1 MSNRPNRKAAKRT
14 GNRGK
19 AMLASAMLVASSITA
34 VGLAGGTPIGTAIT
48 YQGRLA
54 SGGTPFNGPI
64 SVTFR
69 LFDAATGGNPVGNE
83 LVFPTLVVT
92 DGMFVADL
100 DFGDGVFTADARWM
114 EIEVDGEI
122 LTPRQPVAPAP
133 LALFALDGNPGP
145 MGPAGADGA
154 TGPQGPAGAD
164 GATGPQGPAGADGA
178 TGPQG
183 PIGLTGAT
191 GPQGPIGLTGATGPQ
206 GPIGLTGATGPQG
219 PIGLTGATGPQGPI
233 GLTGATGPQGP
244 IGPQGPQGPQGP
256 AGGDSMWTLSGTIV
270 SYLGG
275 NVGIGTG
282 TPASVFATKS
292 SLDFGGITIQ
302 TGDNTL
308 DQGIRFQ
315 NSGSSYTWAI
325 MRSENTLNQADLVFY
340 GGNASSDVTTLPERM
355 RIAKNGRVGI
365 GVSAPSAMLHVGGT
379 AGTDGIMFPDGTL
392 QKTATLQ
399 GPAGPTGPAGP
410 AGPQGPAGSSPWG
423 LNGSDMTFTGGNVGI
438 GTSAPTGLFEVK
450 KSSGMTD
457 AARFTNSSATS
468 QLRLN
473 ASGNATAGSSD
484 LQAWNISNSTVNE
497 LALNPS
503 GGNVGIG
510 KADPNFPLDVAGDA
524 RFAAKLFAQ
533 DDVGIGTTSP
543 AARLE
548 VKKIAGATDIAR
560 FTNST
565 GLSQLRVD
573 TVSGLATLQS
583 IDPSSSINQK
593 LALNPAGGHVG
604 VGLLS
609 PTHPLSV
616 LGDTLLDGNVNVG
629 TDNITDNPAQ
639 LSRYLRIEG
648 EADGSTYEGTAGVV
662 FRNPGVGTYSIFANS
677 IGGLSIFDGATPGPE
692 LKGVDLDMNGGDV
705 TLESGKLR
713 IGPTASSMPFYV
725 EAYRGNGTSDGTND
739 ADYVAK
745 FRNTNFHGSG
755 VVIQIDHTNNARY
768 NHYMMFRDETYLHGR
783 IEGFNYESAADWNP
797 PPLNSLD
804 DVVDWMCYATELGL
818 GIPTSLLDFATMAAN
833 ANTAMACRD
842 NGIVYESGFGDYA
855 EWLPRLDPNETMVAG
870 QIVGVFGGRISS
882 KTEGAE
888 QVMVISQGPI
898 VLGNM
903 PAEGQESLNEKVAF
917 MGQVFTWVLGEVESG
932 DYIVALGDSGYGYGK
947 SAEELTVEDLGRIV
961 GRSWE
966 SQAGGK
972 GLVNVVVGVE
982 ASEEAAILK
991 GIEARMA
998 AREREASK
1006 LADEVA
1012 SLRNENQEL
1021 RGRLDAI
1028 ESLVQQMSSPSR
1040 RGGK

>member
-1 MSNRPNRKAAKRT
+1 MSNRSNRTAKRT
-14 GNRGK
+14 SRRGG
-19 AMLASAMLVASSITA
+19 ALLLTA
-34 VGLAGGTPIGTAIT
+34 VIAATVVSTVAQAGKLPLGTAIT

-54 SGGTPFNGPI
+54 SGGEPFNGPI
-64 SVTFR
+64 TVTFR
-69 LFDAATGGNPVGNE
+69 LYDAANGGNAIGDE
-83 LVFPTLVVT
+83 LVFPALVVT

-100 DFGDGVFTADARWM
+100 DFGDGVFTASARWM

-122 LTPRQPVAPAP
+122 LTPRQPVLPAP
-133 LALFALDGNPGP
+133 LALYALDGNPGP
-145 MGPAGADGA
+145 MGPAGPAGNDGA
-154 TGPQGPAGAD
+154 VGPVGPTGAE
-164 GATGPQGPAGADGA
+164 
-178 TGPQG
+178 G
-183 PIGLTGAT
+183 PI
-191 GPQGPIGLTGATGPQ
+191 

-244 IGPQGPQGPQGP
+244 IGPQGPEGPQGP
-256 AGGDSMWTLSGTIV
+256 AGGDSMWTLNGTIV

-282 TPASVFATKS
+282 TPTSVFATKS
-292 SLDFGGITIQ
+292 SIDFGGITIQ

-315 NSGSSYTWAI
+315 NSGSSFTWAI
-325 MRSENTLNQADLVFY
+325 MRSENTSNQADLVFY
-340 GGNASSDVTTLPERM
+340 GGTANPDIVGLPERM
-355 RIAKNGRVGI
+355 RVTKNGRVGL
-365 GVSAPSAMLHVGGT
+365 GVSAPSAMLHVGGV

-438 GTSAPTGLFEVK
+438 GTSEPTGLFEVK

-457 AARFTNSSATS
+457 AARFTNSGGTS

-473 ASGNATAGSSD
+473 ATGNATAGSSD

-510 KADPNFPLDVAGDA
+510 KADPNYPLDVAGDA
-524 RFAAKLFAQ
+524 RFAANLFTTGDA
-533 DDVGIGTTSP
+533 GIGTTTP
-543 AARLE
+543 GARLE
-548 VKKIAGATDIAR
+548 VKKSGSLTEIAR
-560 FTNST
+560 FTNSNDT
-565 GLSQLRVD
+565 SQIRVD
-573 TVSGLATLQS
+573 ATTGRASLDVINPSTSLA
-583 IDPSSSINQK
+583 NK
-593 LALNPAGGHVG
+593 LGLNPSGGYVG
-604 VGLLS
+604 IGLEI
-609 PTHPLSV
+609 PAHPLDV
-616 LGDTLLDGNVNVG
+616 LGNTHLEGDVNVG
-629 TDNITDNPAQ
+629 SANFTNNPAE
-639 LSRYLRIEG
+639 LSRFLRIAG
-648 EADGSTYEGTAGVV
+648 QDDGTAYAGTAGLVLT
-662 FRNPGVGTYSIFANS
+662 NPGLATYSIFANT

-692 LKGVDLDMNGGDV
+692 LKGVDLDMNGGDI

-713 IGPTASSMPFYV
+713 IGPTSSNFPLHV
-725 EAYRGNGTSDGTND
+725 EAFRGDGTSDGTSD

-755 VVIQIDHTNNARY
+755 IVIQIDHDNNTRY
-768 NHYMMFRDETYLHGR
+768 NNYVMFSDETSIHGR
-783 IEGFNYESAADWNP
+783 IEGFNYDGAADWNP
-797 PPLNSLD
+797 PELNSLD
-804 DVVDWMCYATELGL
+804 DVVDWMCYATDLGL
-818 GIPTSLLDFATMAAN
+818 GIPSGLIDLATMAAN

-842 NGIVYESGFGDYA
+842 NGIIYESGFGDYA
-855 EWLPRLDPNETMVAG
+855 EWLPRLDPNETLVAG
-870 QIVGVFGGRISS
+870 QIVGVFGGKISS

-888 QVMVISQGPI
+888 QVMVISRAPI

-903 PAEGQESLNEKVAF
+903 PAEGDETLNEKVAF

-947 SAEELTVEDLGRIV
+947 SAEELTVDDLGRIV

-991 GIEARMA
+991 GIEARVA
-998 AREREASK
+998 ARERDAAE
-1006 LADEVA
+1006 LAHEVA
-1012 SLRNENQEL
+1012 ALRSENEEL
-1021 RGRLDAI
+1021 RSRLDAI
-1028 ESLVQQMSSPSR
+1028 ESLVQQMSSPAQ